1 MHFHKTRNSAW
12 LFAAMLIAA
21 ILSLAGSAFAGG
33 GAVSYADAP
42 NGGLD
47 KRQYYNYRIEGGAAT
62 GGTGN
67 FLTKTFTAAATDG
80 AALANDSNTT
90 YTVIGGAVARTME
103 LNFAEADSDNPTIV
117 FKIVGQTQWMGG
129 TTSAIAHVTC
139 VGDATVYTD
148 VAFLPY
154 PTPIVYVESGGASI
168 ENTDTLNI
176 NLWGLGI
183 DGDPQSAAQ
192 VGGLAI
198 NGARIDPSSSF
209 TTRFST
215 KFASWKPALY
225 SDLPDNAS
233 FEIRTATT
241 SLRSSKSME
250 QFVSE

>member
-1 MHFHKTRNSAW
+1 MKSLLKPNSGW
-12 LFAAMLIAA
+12 LFVAMLIAA
-21 ILSLAGSAFAGG
+21 IVSLTGSAFAGG

-80 AALANDSNTT
+80 AALVDDSNTT
-90 YTVIGGAVARTME
+90 YTVIGGAVARTVE

-139 VGDATVYTD
+139 TGDATVYTD

-183 DGDPQSAAQ
+183 DGDPQSSSEI
-192 VGGLAI
+192 GGLAI
-198 NGARIDPSSSF
+198 NGARINPVTDFS
-209 TTRFST
+209 TRFNT
-215 KFASWKPALY
+215 KYASYKPATAGV
-225 SDLPDNAS
+225 LPDNAS
-233 FEIRTATT
+233 FEIRTATR